1 MSQRFVMVVAMA
13 LAATVAAAIPANAQS
28 AEAETVM
35 RTPDG
40 QPDISGIFT
49 FRTLTRS
56 SAPRRSR
63 ARTGSAPRRRPS
75 SRPPNGSG

>member
-35 RTPDG
+35 PDAGRQRTSPASS
-40 QPDISGIFT
+40 PSG
-49 FRTLTRS
+49 
-56 SAPRRSR
+56 P
-63 ARTGSAPRRRPS
+63 
-75 SRPPNGSG
+75 